1 MCQSI
6 SSYRSLFFCALLST
20 CIGAADFVLAAFH
33 LCAPPLP
40 GAIPLPPRTPPL
52 KKRPLPYIGRNV
64 LEVST
69 LMNKNITVESI
80 LPTHGPRR
88 IPCLLSKANMR
99 GHSDLPVGRS
109 SHLLRGNRH
118 IEFLQHQSVHYICS
132 YGGDLGKYFQSNLI
146 S

>member
-69 LMNKNITVESI
+69 LRMNKNISVESI
-80 LPTHGPRR
+80 LIT
-88 IPCLLSKANMR
+88 
-99 GHSDLPVGRS
+99 DT
-109 SHLLRGNRH
+109 
-118 IEFLQHQSVHYICS
+118 EFLVYLGGLICEVILTYQLEGALIFFVVIGILSSSSTNLCIIFVHMTAILVS
-132 YGGDLGKYFQSNLI
+132 I
-146 S
+146 SSPI

>member
-69 LMNKNITVESI
+69 LRINKNITIESI
-80 LPTHGPRR
+80 LLAH
-88 IPCLLSKANMR
+88 CLFRKANMR

-132 YGGDLGKYFQSNLI
+132 YDGDLGKYFQSNLI

>member
-69 LMNKNITVESI
+69 LRMNKNISVESI
-80 LPTHGPRR
+80 LIT
-88 IPCLLSKANMR
+88 
-99 GHSDLPVGRS
+99 DT
-109 SHLLRGNRH
+109 
-118 IEFLQHQSVHYICS
+118 EFLVYLGGLICEVILTYQLEGALIFFVVIGILSSSSTNLCIIFVHMAAILVS
-132 YGGDLGKYFQSNLI
+132 I
-146 S
+146 SSPI

>member
-20 CIGAADFVLAAFH
+20 CIGAADFVLVAFH

-69 LMNKNITVESI
+69 LRMNKNISVE
-80 LPTHGPRR
+80 
-88 IPCLLSKANMR
+88 
-99 GHSDLPVGRS
+99 
-109 SHLLRGNRH
+109 
-118 IEFLQHQSVHYICS
+118 
-132 YGGDLGKYFQSNLI
+132 
-146 S
+146 

>member
-69 LMNKNITVESI
+69 LRMNKNISVESI
-80 LPTHGPRR
+80 LPIT
-88 IPCLLSKANMR
+88 
-99 GHSDLPVGRS
+99 DT
-109 SHLLRGNRH
+109 
-118 IEFLQHQSVHYICS
+118 EFLVYLGGLICEVILTYQLEGALIFFVIIGILSSSSTNLCIIFVHMTAILVS
-132 YGGDLGKYFQSNLI
+132 I
-146 S
+146 SSPI

>member
-80 LPTHGPRR
+80 LPTHGPQFLVYLVKL
-88 IPCLLSKANMR
+88 ICEVILTYQLEGALIFFVVIGILS
-99 GHSDLPVGRS
+99 S
-109 SHLLRGNRH
+109 SSTNLC
-118 IEFLQHQSVHYICS
+118 IIFVHMTAILVS
-132 YGGDLGKYFQSNLI
+132 I
-146 S
+146 SCPI

>member
-52 KKRPLPYIGRNV
+52 KKRPLPYMGRNV

-69 LMNKNITVESI
+69 LRMNKNIPVESI
-80 LPTHGPRR
+80 Y
-88 IPCLLSKANMR
+88 K
-99 GHSDLPVGRS
+99 
-109 SHLLRGNRH
+109 
-118 IEFLQHQSVHYICS
+118 FLVY
-132 YGGDLGKYFQSNLI
+132 LGKLMCEVILTSWKEL
-146 S
+146 SSSSW

>member
-69 LMNKNITVESI
+69 LRMNKNIIVESI
-80 LPTHGPRR
+80 LP
-88 IPCLLSKANMR
+88 A
-99 GHSDLPVGRS
+99 
-109 SHLLRGNRH
+109 
-118 IEFLQHQSVHYICS
+118 HY
-132 YGGDLGKYFQSNLI
+132 LGKLICEVILTYQLEGALIFFVVIGILSSSSTNLCIIFVHMTAILVSI
-146 S
+146 SSPI

>member
-69 LMNKNITVESI
+69 LRMNKNISVESI
-80 LPTHGPRR
+80 LPPHDT
-88 IPCLLSKANMR
+88 
-99 GHSDLPVGRS
+99 
-109 SHLLRGNRH
+109 
-118 IEFLQHQSVHYICS
+118 EFLVYLGGLICEVILTYQLEGALIFFVIIGILSSSSTNLCIIFVHMTAILVS
-132 YGGDLGKYFQSNLI
+132 I
-146 S
+146 SSPI